1 MKAFLIITLLLTTK
15 ATESLPLF
23 ENNNN
28 LVYYDH
34 EQNRHDPSELFNRCH
49 GKLNFI
55 KRSPLRF
62 VSKERKREDS
72 SEFPVNHDVIKR
84 SPLRFVSKERKR
96 EDSMEFPEDV
106 LNHDQEIIEDN
117 DQDVTKRSPLR
128 FVSKERK
135 REDSMEF
142 PEDVLNYDQEIIED
156 NDQDVTK
163 RSPLRK
169 ERKREDSMELPE
181 VEFNYDQ
188 EIIEDNDQDVT
199 KRSPLRFVSTE
210 KKCDHSSEYPEDAI
224 NHNQDHS

>member
-55 KRSPLRF
+55 KRSP

-72 SEFPVNHDVIKR
+72 SEFPVNHDVI
-84 SPLRFVSKERKR
+84 
-96 EDSMEFPEDV
+96 
-106 LNHDQEIIEDN
+106 
-117 DQDVTKRSPLR
+117 
-128 FVSKERK
+128 
-135 REDSMEF
+135 
-142 PEDVLNYDQEIIED
+142 
-156 NDQDVTK
+156 
-163 RSPLRK
+163 
-169 ERKREDSMELPE
+169 
-181 VEFNYDQ
+181 
-188 EIIEDNDQDVT
+188 